1 MSDKTSIDYRKLLD
15 ERFSDGD
22 AAVYAAEKQE
32 YWRYVE
38 LTDQLVDAVEECCDP
53 GTIKRI
59 RMFKQQYGQYPMITV
74 SGGKLNFQKT
84 INRRP
89 VRLRYPDSDNASIEP
104 ADLSNDFIEFRQA
117 VRRRFDKIPESELKS
132 VKTRSDVSKLMKRIK
147 REFDSMEFIERVAI
161 GTIVGATLLVGG
173 IVVAATVSYNDCL
186 EEARTILE
194 ASNDFSQIDNYGKS
208 VGCHATIAYYNG
220 ASHVT
225 LVPNKSTKSAA
236 EEFTRLLIKALKK
249 KNNGYIDDETISKS
263 ELLDACE
270 TVLNKITTD
279 DFSRTRIDVVDTSR
293 GKVTLKIVTNA
304 TSDTNSNT
312 AYVDISLRAFANY
325 SNIPGVT
332 FSWGENYK
340 LDYRKILFS

>member
-1 MSDKTSIDYRKLLD
+1 MSDKTSIDYRKVLD
-15 ERFSDGD
+15 ERFSDGE

-32 YWRYVE
+32 DWRHVE
-38 LTDQLVDAVEECCDP
+38 ITDQLVDAVEECCDP

-59 RMFKQQYGQYPMITV
+59 KMFKQQYGQYPAVTI

-84 INRRP
+84 INRRQ
-89 VRLRYPDSDNASIEP
+89 VKLRYSDSDSASDEP
-104 ADLSNDFIEFRQA
+104 DNLSNDFIEFRKA
-117 VRRRFDKIPESELKS
+117 VRRRFNKIPESELKI
-132 VKTRSDVSKLMKRIK
+132 VKTRSDISRLMKRIK
-147 REFDSMEFIERVAI
+147 REFDLMDTTERIAI

-173 IVVAATVSYNDCL
+173 IVVAVVASYNDCL

-208 VGCHATIAYYNG
+208 VGCHATISYYNG
-220 ASHVT
+220 ASHAT
-225 LVPNKSTKSAA
+225 LVPNKSTKAAA
-236 EEFTRLLIKALKK
+236 EEFTQRLIKVLKK
-249 KNNGYIDDETISKS
+249 KNNGYVDDETISKS

-270 TVLNKITTD
+270 VVLDKVTAND
-279 DFSRTRIDVVDTSR
+279 SHTRISVVDTSR

-304 TSDTNSNT
+304 KSDTNSKT

>member
-1 MSDKTSIDYRKLLD
+1 MSKASIDYRKVLD
-15 ERFSDGD
+15 ERFSDGE

-32 YWRYVE
+32 DWRHVE
-38 LTDQLVDAVEECCDP
+38 ITDQLVDAVEECCGP

-59 RMFKQQYGQYPMITV
+59 KMFKQQYGQYPTVTV

-84 INRRP
+84 INRRQ
-89 VRLRYPDSDNASIEP
+89 VKLRYPDSDNASDEP
-104 ADLSNDFIEFRQA
+104 DNLSNDFIEFRKA
-117 VRRRFDKIPESELKS
+117 VRRRFNKIPESELKF
-132 VKTRSDVSKLMKRIK
+132 VKTKSDVSKLMKRIK
-147 REFDSMEFIERVAI
+147 REFDLMDSVERVAI
-161 GTIVGATLLVGG
+161 GTLVGATLLVGG
-173 IVVAATVSYNDCL
+173 VVVAVIASYNDCL

-208 VGCHATIAYYNG
+208 VGCHATITYYNG
-220 ASHVT
+220 TSHAT

-236 EEFTRLLIKALKK
+236 EEFTRLLIKVLKK
-249 KNNGYIDDETISKS
+249 KNNGYVDDETISKS

-270 TVLNKITTD
+270 VVLDKVTAD
-279 DFSRTRIDVVDTSR
+279 DSHTRISVVDTSR
-293 GKVTLKIVTNA
+293 GKVSLKIVTNA
-304 TSDTNSNT
+304 TSDTNSKT